1 MENKIADNNKR
12 HLCPECDK
20 SFKHLIPHLKSKH
33 AWNVEDIFD
42 FKKKEKNSLTVMS
55 TDAASDAIEEA
66 RYSARKVSEVEL
78 EEEHANANARRAV
91 DKLILMN
98 ALSEMS
104 GTIGAM
110 YEKIENGMNE
120 ISSDVT
126 ASLMRTGYDTVDGPR
141 RDSMRCVRE
150 TLEPSCQ
157 HLRECMTHEMCRI
170 VQQLKDI
177 FV

>member
-42 FKKKEKNSLTVMS
+42 FNEKEKNSLTVMS

-78 EEEHANANARRAV
+78 EEEQSRRAV

-104 GTIGAM
+104 GTIGAI
-110 YEKIENGMNE
+110 YEKIENRMNE
-120 ISSDVT
+120 I
-126 ASLMRTGYDTVDGPR
+126 
-141 RDSMRCVRE
+141 
-150 TLEPSCQ
+150 
-157 HLRECMTHEMCRI
+157 
-170 VQQLKDI
+170 
-177 FV
+177 